1 MADKREERATPG
13 SMFGLNEPEIR
24 RPAAPEP
31 SESRPSGPSAV
42 PPQAAGQAA
51 PQYIYVQGPPPGV
64 APVAAASGSGI
75 KVIPILVALL
85 LIVTGINLYLLVTGQ
100 KQINETTSK
109 QADQLNV
116 LTRRMNTSDER
127 YAELSARFQV
137 TSEKL
142 GLTQQELNRAKA
154 LSASIEKEQQASVQQ
169 LNQAI
174 AQKASADDLN
184 KVQTD
189 ANAKIGAVSSDIAGT
204 KKDLAAT
211 RDEFTGALAGTK
223 GELTGAIARTHDELV
238 ALAHKGDRDYFEFN
252 VHGKKNAQQKL
263 GGVTVVLVK
272 ANAKKNTYNVNLRF
286 DDASHPTR
294 EHTTNE
300 PVYFYTQ
307 GASSALEL
315 VVNKIGKD
323 SITGYLSTPKGLFP
337 NTPNVLGA
345 RPGGGAG

>member
-1 MADKREERATPG
+1 MADKKEERGTPG

-24 RPAAPEP
+24 RPATPEP
-31 SESRPSGPSAV
+31 SEPSPSRPSAA
-42 PPQAAGQAA
+42 PPQPAGQGA
-51 PQYIYVQGPPPGV
+51 PQYIYVQGPPPGA
-64 APVAAASGSGI
+64 APAPASSGSGI

-85 LIVTGINLYLLVTGQ
+85 LIVSGINLYLTVTGQ
-100 KQINETTSK
+100 KRINEAAAK
-109 QADQLNV
+109 QADQLNL
-116 LTRRMNTSDER
+116 LTRRMNDSDEH
-127 YAELSARFQV
+127 YAELRARFQV

-154 LSASIEKEQQASVQQ
+154 LSASIQKQQQESVQQ
-169 LNQAI
+169 LNKAI
-174 AQKASADDLN
+174 AEKASAEELN
-184 KVQTD
+184 KAQAD
-189 ANAKIGAVSSDIAGT
+189 ANAKIGGLSTDIAGT

-252 VHGKKNAQQKL
+252 VRGKKHPQQKV

-272 ANAKKNTYNVNLRF
+272 ADAKKNTYNVNLQF
-286 DDASHPTR
+286 DDASHPTK

-337 NTPNVLGA
+337 NTANVLGA
-345 RPGGGAG
+345 RPGSGAS

>member
-1 MADKREERATPG
+1 MADKSEERGTPG

-24 RPAAPEP
+24 KRPAPEP
-31 SESRPSGPSAV
+31 STPSPAV
-42 PPQAAGQAA
+42 APPPATAPGT
-51 PQYIYVQGPPPGV
+51 PQYIYVQGPPP
-64 APVAAASGSGI
+64 ATTHVAAAPRGGV

-85 LIVTGINLYLLVTGQ
+85 LIVAGINLYLTVTGQ
-100 KQINETTSK
+100 RQINDTASK

-154 LSASIEKEQQASVQQ
+154 LTANIEKQQQDSVQQ

-184 KVQTD
+184 KAQAD
-189 ANAKIGAVSSDIAGT
+189 ANAKIGGLSTDIAGT

-252 VHGKKNAQQKL
+252 VHGKKRAQQKV
-263 GGVTVVLVK
+263 GGVTVVLIK
-272 ANAKKNTYNVNLRF
+272 TNAKNNTYNVNLQF
-286 DDASHPTR
+286 DDASHPTK
-294 EHTTNE
+294 EHTANE
-300 PVYFYTQ
+300 PVFFYTQ
-307 GASSALEL
+307 GAPSALEL

-323 SITGYLSTPKGLFP
+323 SISGYLSTPKGLFP

-345 RPGGGAG
+345 RPGSGAT

>member
-1 MADKREERATPG
+1 MADKSEERRTPG

-24 RPAAPEP
+24 RSPTPEP
-31 SESRPSGPSAV
+31 SAPAPSAA
-42 PPQAAGQAA
+42 PPQPAQAT
-51 PQYIYVQGPPPGV
+51 PQYIYVQGPPPGA
-64 APVAAASGSGI
+64 APVAASSGSGI

-85 LIVTGINLYLLVTGQ
+85 LIVTGVNLYLTVTGQ
-100 KQINETTSK
+100 KQINEAASK
-109 QADQLNV
+109 QADQLNL
-116 LTRRMNTSDER
+116 LTRRMNDSDEH
-127 YAELSARFQV
+127 YAELRARFQV

-142 GLTQQELNRAKA
+142 GLTQQELGRAKA
-154 LSASIEKEQQASVQQ
+154 LTASIEKQQQQSVQQ

-174 AQKASADDLN
+174 AQKASAEDLN

-189 ANAKIGAVSSDIAGT
+189 ANAKIGGLSTEIAGT
-204 KKDLAAT
+204 KKDVANV

-252 VHGKKNAQQKL
+252 VHGKKNALQKL

-272 ANAKKNTYNVNLRF
+272 ANAKKNTYNVNLQF

-345 RPGGGAG
+345 RPGSGAS